1 MREAEKHPNSPLKRI
16 ESQFPFKEPSHG
28 FNSSS
33 DSGATVLVYL
43 TGSDCLLSITY
54 FGHTSFAL
62 ESKGTVVLLNP
73 GIWENEPVVPDDFS
87 ARIVVATN
95 REDDAIGNSAI
106 ISVNSK
112 AWFLGNK
119 ETVEKATEQGVK
131 PWLLHVLENEV
142 PYEVPDVRVIPYNLS
157 RIDEE
162 KGGRIDNLGLL
173 IEIGGMK
180 IGYLGDTSIRGPFEQ
195 LEMDILIGNLAPILK
210 EKTEGYNTK
219 LNILLQNLD
228 MRKLFLKEIK
238 KDNQVVLI
246 EPLPFLYSSVN
257 YLSNIKTELIKDIG
271 HLLYIPEQDD
281 KKKKW

>member
-1 MREAEKHPNSPLKRI
+1 LREAEKHPNSPLKRI

-195 LEMDILIGNLAPILK
+195 LEMDILIAPIGGGATFQVKDAVSLCIDAK
-210 EKTEGYNTK
+210 PRISVPMRWTSEEQPTK
-219 LNILLQNLD
+219 FSKYLEQFGQGIKAVVMKPNQKLSVQWAAGNEFRYELN
-228 MRKLFLKEIK
+228 
-238 KDNQVVLI
+238 
-246 EPLPFLYSSVN
+246 
-257 YLSNIKTELIKDIG
+257 
-271 HLLYIPEQDD
+271 
-281 KKKKW
+281 